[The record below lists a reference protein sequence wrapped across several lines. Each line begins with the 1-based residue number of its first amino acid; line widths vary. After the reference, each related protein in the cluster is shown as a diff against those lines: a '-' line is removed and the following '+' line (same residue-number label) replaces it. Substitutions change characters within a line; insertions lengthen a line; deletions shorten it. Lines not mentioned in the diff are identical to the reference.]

1 MATTVPAKLIFES
14 TFFPDVD
21 EDEKVLS
28 DAFLSE
34 SHVIVDFLGM
44 LGRLFTPI
52 KADVNGHIERVRT
65 RFR

>member
-1 MATTVPAKLIFES
+1 MATTEPEKFIFES

-28 DAFLSE
+28 DAFLSA

-52 KADVNGHIERVRT
+52 KADVNGHIERVSSP
-65 RFR
+65 